1 MKFSPL
7 SPSAFRRVCAKY
19 STGVA
24 IASVTGAGGVPLG
37 LTINSFTSV
46 SLTPPLV
53 LICID
58 LNSTAIRHFR
68 YAKSFAISV
77 LAENQQALSVRFA
90 RKGHHELSGI
100 ECSPGTTGA
109 PILDGALAVLDC
121 RVTRRL
127 TVGDHIVLI
136 GEVVA
141 ASRRKGRP
149 LIFFESGYHALR

>member
-7 SPSAFRRVCAKY
+7 SPLTFRRVCAKY

-68 YAKSFAISV
+68 YAKSFAINV
-77 LAENQQALSVRFA
+77 LAENQQARSARFA
-90 RKGHHELSGI
+90 RKGRHELTGI

-109 PILDGALAVLDC
+109 PILVEALAALDC
-121 RVTRRL
+121 LVTRRL

-149 LIFFESGYHALR
+149 LIFFESSYHALR